1 LYWKAVAV
9 LAAGPV
15 MCGFAFF
22 PLAVLGAVFVAVCAL
37 GVAVEVGARRRER
50 AVRAR
55 LEERRRGF
63 RPVVIEGGKGAALR
77 PELSQA
83 K

>member
-1 LYWKAVAV
+1 
-9 LAAGPV
+9 
-15 MCGFAFF
+15 MFSFAFF

-37 GVAVEVGARRRER
+37 GVAVEVAARRRER

-55 LEERRRGF
+55 LEGRRRGF
-63 RPVVIEGGKGAALR
+63 APVVIEGGKAAEGR
-77 PELSQA
+77 TVLSRA

>member
-1 LYWKAVAV
+1 
-9 LAAGPV
+9 
-15 MCGFAFF
+15 MFSFAFF

-50 AVRAR
+50 AARAR
-55 LEERRRGF
+55 LAERRRGF
-63 RPVVIEGGKGAALR
+63 RPVVIEGGKAAPGR